1 VDSAEQI
8 YMFRHV
14 LMRDAAYAMQPPSER
29 ARLHALLLEVTQAV
43 LGPADSALEPVAI
56 ELADHARA
64 ARGARPT
71 GHIDEAFVRRAELR
85 FLLLAQRKAARDHQL
100 DEAARLARRAA
111 DFEAASP
118 EDRAEALVRLANAR
132 RMGVRYEEAHQAA
145 REALIVAQGTAR
157 EGAAHQ
163 EMSAILLC
171 MGRLDDAETNGNRA
185 LALARA
191 AADRRLEAAALASQG
206 TVCRLSGRTEEA
218 LVLLERAVAVAAEIQ
233 ARDVEG
239 VARIHLGHLM
249 GVSGRLTKAREHL
262 AAALRLLDGT
272 ERTVNRVDALNYLF
286 DQAFQQGQHAVAR
299 KYLEQAETVATEL
312 GYRVGLSQ
320 TLIFKAML
328 HDSRG
333 ETALALTA
341 LHNAADISRELG
353 DDRNLAVALGNIG
366 GMHMDAGELA
376 PAEAAYGESAEIARR
391 VSNAYAEAFA
401 FSGVARVRQ
410 AQGRLSDA
418 WIALEHAVS
427 LMEIAGLPREVT
439 RLQRKLAEVQKKSGD
454 LEAARRTLMEAAASA
469 VTNGDSQEQQAAQ
482 QQLLELNSG
491 V

>member
-1 VDSAEQI
+1 MTNPAAETV
-8 YMFRHV
+8 YMFRHA

-43 LGPADSALEPVAI
+43 LGRGDSALEPVAI

-64 ARGARPT
+64 ARGAKPT

-85 FLLLAQRKAARDHQL
+85 FLLLAQKKAARDHQL

-111 DFEAASP
+111 DFDGASP
-118 EDRAEALVRLANAR
+118 EERAEALIRLANAR
-132 RMGVRYEEAHQAA
+132 RVGVRYEEARQAA
-145 REALIVAQGTAR
+145 QEALAAAQGTAR

-163 EMSAILLC
+163 EFSAILLC
-171 MGRLDDAETNGNRA
+171 MGRLDEAEVQGDRA

-191 AADRRLEAAALASQG
+191 AGDRRLEAAALASQG

-218 LVLLERAVAVAAEIQ
+218 LILLERAVAVAAEVQ

-239 VARIHLGHLM
+239 VARIHLGHLL
-249 GVSGRLTKAREHL
+249 GVSGRLNKAREHL
-262 AAALRLLDGT
+262 ASALRLLEGT
-272 ERTVNRVDALNYLF
+272 ERTVNRVDALNYLV
-286 DQAFQQGQHAVAR
+286 DQAFQQDQQAVAR
-299 KYLEQAETVATEL
+299 KYLQQAETIATEL

-328 HDSRG
+328 ADSRG
-333 ETALALTA
+333 ETAAALAA
-341 LHNAADISRELG
+341 LHSAAAISRELG
-353 DDRNLAVALGNIG
+353 DDRNLGVALGNIG

-376 PAEAAYGESAEIARR
+376 PAEAAFRESAEIARR

-401 FSGVARVRQ
+401 FSGIARVRE

-418 WIALEHAVS
+418 WIALEHAVN
-427 LMEIAGLPREVT
+427 LMEVAGLPREVLK
-439 RLQRKLAEVQKKSGD
+439 LQRKLARVQHLAGD
-454 LEAARRTLMEAAASA
+454 VDAARRTLRLAASSA
-469 VTNGDSQEQQAAQ
+469 VTHGDLAEQQAAQ
-482 QQLLELNSG
+482 EQLAALK
-491 V
+491 